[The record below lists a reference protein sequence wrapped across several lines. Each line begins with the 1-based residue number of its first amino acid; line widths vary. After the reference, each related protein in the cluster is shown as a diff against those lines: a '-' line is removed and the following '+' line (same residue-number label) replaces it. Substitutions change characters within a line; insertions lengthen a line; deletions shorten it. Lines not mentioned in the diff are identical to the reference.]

1 MGKWGSGHGSI
12 GLIVVGLHGS
22 GGQGSGN
29 TLVKRGVEFFVV
41 WHLIQHGILVLV
53 VRAAVEGLFVVVGV
67 AVPGSHRCSCCRVV
81 VVFEFE
87 VVEGGKLVQVDK
99 SMGKGEE
106 GCFVTL
112 FDGPVHGYQAGLRRF
127 SLLHTGFVSFC

>member
-29 TLVKRGVEFFVV
+29 TLVKRGVEFVVV

-112 FDGPVHGYQAGLRRF
+112 FDGPVHGYQACSSFLCC
-127 SLLHTGFVSFC
+127 GFSFC